1 MRHLLKSTFLFLTC
15 IPLFAA
21 APYEYFPVKTNMTT
35 HMIVGI
41 NNRITGQLG
50 GITTTND
57 GNGGMFLWDTNSTA
71 TVNTTNIFDRSI
83 PAPVNATFTAGA
95 GTLATATYYYR
106 VSALNAL
113 GETLASTET
122 SYALTG
128 PAGVNVNWA
137 GVPGAT
143 GYKVYGRSTGAELL
157 IATVGQI
164 HTYLDGGAVTP
175 SGAMPVADT
184 TMGGSGR
191 WTRILEPLQ
200 ASINLATQVTGVL
213 TVPNG
218 GIGASTLTGALQG
231 NGTSAVTGVSG
242 TQYGLLYWPTT
253 ATIGTTAAGT
263 STTLLH
269 GAAGGVPTWGSVSL
283 TADVSGDLP
292 FENIAQI
299 ATGTLLGRN
308 TAATG
313 DIEVITDIPTAITIG
328 GAYVYRAGGTDV
340 AVTDGGTG
348 AGIFTSNG
356 VLYGQGTSA
365 IAATAQGAA
374 NTVLTA
380 NAGAPAFS
388 AAITVGTSVTS
399 PAIVG
404 STSITDNGLTATRVT
419 FAGVAGLLSDDAD
432 LTFATDTLTATKVLA
447 PTSVSSPSLIST
459 AAITATPAAG
469 SNFNVNLSTSGDFV
483 VNTSQ
488 LYVDT
493 STGNVGIGTTGPGSY
508 DSESNDLVVFS
519 AATSGITIATS
530 DTTSRGAL
538 RFADGTTGSETYRG
552 GIEYDHG
559 TGSGGTADSMH
570 FRTASALR
578 MSINSSG
585 YVGIGTTS
593 PLAELSINGGA
604 HVGGDSDPGDNNL
617 TVDGLTTTDT
627 LTITTTSTHSYATA
641 STVATFN
648 ASKQLVSSAVTTTE
662 LGYLTG
668 VTSAVQTQLNAR
680 VREPKYGAGDPNFL
694 GTSGDDDGQMFVNT
708 DTGERWFYYQ
718 SGTTWL
724 P

>member
-1 MRHLLKSTFLFLTC
+1 MRHLLKSAFLFVTC
-15 IPLFAA
+15 VPLFAA

-71 TVNTTNIFDRSI
+71 TVNATNIFDRSI
-83 PAPVNATFTAGA
+83 PAPVNETFTAGA

-164 HTYLDGGAVTP
+164 HTYLDGGSITP
-175 SGAMPVADT
+175 SGALPGADT

-191 WTRILEPLQ
+191 WSRILNPLQ
-200 ASINLATQVTGVL
+200 SSINLATQVTGVL
-213 TVPNG
+213 TAPNG
-218 GIGASTLTGALQG
+218 GTGASTLTGALQG

-292 FENIAQI
+292 FANIAQI

-308 TAATG
+308 TAGTG

-328 GAYVYRAGGTDV
+328 GAYIYRVGGTDV

-348 AGIFTSNG
+348 VSTLTSNG
-356 VLYGQGTSA
+356 VMYGQGASA
-365 IAATAQGAA
+365 LAVTTAGAT

-380 NAGAPAFS
+380 NGVSGAPLFS
-388 AAITVGTSVTS
+388 SAITVGTSVTS

-419 FAGVAGLLSDDAD
+419 FAGTAGLLSDDAD
-432 LTFATDTLTATKVLA
+432 LTFATDTLTATKVIA
-447 PTSVSSPSLIST
+447 PTSVTTPLVASSSGILT
-459 AAITATPAAG
+459 VTGTG
-469 SNFNVNLSTSGDFV
+469 GLTLTSGASNTLLTQNSVNVFTSEGSGAI
-483 VNTSQ
+483 VNT
-488 LYVDT
+488 LYLKA
-493 STGNVGIGTTGPGSY
+493 GNVGIGTTTPGSKLEIGGTNPEIRFGPVSSGSGAY
-508 DSESNDLVVFS
+508 MSYN
-519 AATSGITIATS
+519 TSGDYFTINAVTQGVGYRNIGLAT
-530 DTTSRGAL
+530 
-538 RFADGTTGSETYRG
+538 DGGK
-552 GIEYDHG
+552 
-559 TGSGGTADSMH
+559 
-570 FRTASALR
+570 
-578 MSINSSG
+578 
-585 YVGIGTTS
+585 VGIGTTT
-593 PLAELSINGGA
+593 PLAKLSINGGA

-718 SGTTWL
+718 TGTTWL